1 MKGHPLSS
9 SLCSVVV
16 TVPSLRSFQI
26 ASSLTK
32 ELCALVFGINTFLG
46 TLLKSIIN
54 LIFSDRR
61 GLALDVHS
69 QVVAYY

>member
-1 MKGHPLSS
+1 MNP
-9 SLCSVVV
+9 
-16 TVPSLRSFQI
+16 PPSFQI

-46 TLLKSIIN
+46 TILKSIIN
-54 LIFSDRR
+54 LIFSDKR

-69 QVVAYY
+69 QVSRSLFHGRVRQTVS